1 MHLSCC
7 VLDIITK
14 GFFEKRL
21 ISQSLV
27 DIDAY
32 FGNGVLFQESLTSK
46 AVKIPLPVIAKT
58 VCIVQS
64 YVMSISHLHM
74 QETNFIFVN
83 MILARM
89 FLMHFYSIYL
99 LLVTSQVF
107 ILFQQFWL

>member
-1 MHLSCC
+1 MDFL
-7 VLDIITK
+7 K
-14 GFFEKRL
+14 KRL
-21 ISQSLV
+21 IPQSLE

-46 AVKIPLPVIAKT
+46 AVKIPLLVIAKT
-58 VCIVQS
+58 VCIVLS